1 MPNSKNLTKEKNIQF
16 DSISFPKYLQNEW
29 AQLFSKH
36 LYSIGKDILH
46 KDNLLLQYDFTRQ
59 RPPNLDKGSS
69 QYSFSDKTNQIIL
82 WGFGMICAT
91 KNDGLFLNRQTF
103 EPKLLKINS
112 LLSNLWEPAQI
123 QQFTIPK
130 TKKETLVMLQLLI
143 KSMKWLENYEIWV
156 LARCGPS
163 YRNKSL
169 EDTISRNAPPICL
182 DKKMA

>member
-1 MPNSKNLTKEKNIQF
+1 MGAIIFK
-16 DSISFPKYLQNEW
+16 
-29 AQLFSKH
+29 A

-46 KDNLLLQYDFTRQ
+46 KDNLLLQYGFTKQ
-59 RPPNLDKGSS
+59 RPPTRDKGSS

-112 LLSNLWEPAQI
+112 LLSNLLESAQI
-123 QQFTIPK
+123 QQYTIPK
-130 TKKETLVMLQLLI
+130 IKKETLAMLQLLI
-143 KSMKWLENYEIWV
+143 KSMKWLENHESWV

-163 YRNKSL
+163 YHNKSL
-169 EDTISRNAPPICL
+169 KDIISRNALPICL
-182 DKKMA
+182 DKKNGMNYLINSQKF